1 LVEEALVSAIDS
13 GYAAVKL
20 SVNAAVLGCVYE

>member
-1 LVEEALVSAIDS
+1 LVEVLVRGIVNVV
-13 GYAAVKL
+13 GEEKL